1 MKIGMI
7 FECGPN
13 GADQQVCEY
22 LAHRLLPDIEVVSI
36 TLDDKPKLL
45 RDCGPAAATL
55 LRQGCERITIVWDLH
70 PPWRKK
76 KEPPCRK
83 EDRETIH
90 TSLSHSRVPIQ
101 QVALVCIK
109 EELEAWLLAD
119 GRALSTVLS
128 RPAHPV
134 RVRDV
139 KKPDRTQKPKTR
151 LNKIFQQ
158 YSGRPY
164 VDLMYARKIVEALP
178 DLTRIRRSTTFV
190 RFAVK
195 LTGREP

>member
-7 FECGPN
+7 FECGPD
-13 GADQQVCEY
+13 GADQQVCEH
-22 LAHRLLPDIEVVSI
+22 LAHRLLPDIEVVPV
-36 TLDDKPKLL
+36 TLSKKPELL
-45 RDCGPAAATL
+45 SGCGPAAANL
-55 LRQGCERITIVWDLH
+55 LREGCERIIIVWDLY
-70 PPWRKK
+70 PPWRRQ
-76 KEPPCRK
+76 EPPCRK
-83 EDRETIH
+83 EDREAIQN
-90 TSLSHSRVPIQ
+90 SLSKSGVSMQ
-101 QVALVCIK
+101 QVALVCIE

-164 VDLMYARKIVEALP
+164 VDLMYARKIVEVLP
-178 DLTRIRRSTTFV
+178 DLTRIRRSTTFA
-190 RFAVK
+190 RFAAK
-195 LTGREP
+195 LTGRGP